1 MKPGWWLAAAVA
13 AGLAAGIAWPP
24 PPIPRSQK
32 TGDSAW
38 VLSTADSLV
47 RLPPDAATEVGR
59 NVRWLGEAADAGDG
73 SQGGP
78 WKLVGI
84 MHDPAPAALIQL
96 ATGKI
101 EGYTEG
107 STLPDGSTLALINE
121 DEVTIERS
129 GCAQVH
135 RLHHPPPSES
145 SDCIA
150 KQ

>member
-13 AGLAAGIAWPP
+13 AGLAAGVAWPP

-32 TGDSAW
+32 AGDSAW
-38 VLSTADSLV
+38 ALATAESLV
-47 RLPPDAATEVGR
+47 RLPPDAATEVGK
-59 NVRWLGEAADAGDG
+59 NLRWLGEAADAGED
-73 SQGGP
+73 SPDGP
-78 WKLVGI
+78 WRLVGI
-84 MHDPAPAALIQL
+84 MRGPAPAALVQL

-101 EGYTEG
+101 EGYAEG
-107 STLPDGSTLALINE
+107 SALPDGSTLTLIKE

-135 RLHHPPPSES
+135 RLHHPTPAENSG
-145 SDCIA
+145 CIA